1 MSTRESVETFA
12 LAIDEALELNLDA
25 DGLQQLAV
33 WVAAR
38 DAQVLEPFHQQW
50 TVRSGSWI
58 FEPHETT
65 HRTEQDAKELL
76 ATTFASTPGA
86 RVSSR
91 LIGPWS

>member
-38 DAQVLEPFHQQW
+38 DAQVLEPFRTQW
-50 TVRSGSWI
+50 TVRAGTWTYL
-58 FEPHETT
+58 PHELTY
-65 HRTEQDAKELL
+65 RTEQDARDLL

>member
-1 MSTRESVETFA
+1 MSTREPVETFA

-33 WVAAR
+33 WVATR
-38 DAQVLEPFHQQW
+38 DAQVLAEFRAQW

-58 FEPHETT
+58 YEPDELTN
-65 HRTEQDAKELL
+65 RTEQDAKELL